1 MISHMNFIV
10 STPEPPYYAVIFTNH
25 RNAKPNDG
33 YDAMAEQMELLAAQ
47 QAGFLGIEN
56 ARNEEGF
63 GITVSYWSNKE
74 AIANWK
80 QQTDHLAAQQRGK
93 TDWYQA
99 YRVRVCLVEKEYGME

>member
-1 MISHMNFIV
+1 MPHLT
-10 STPEPPYYAVIFTNH
+10 STPKPPYYAVIFTNH

-33 YDAMAEQMELLAAQ
+33 YDAMAEQMELLAARQ
-47 QAGFLGIEN
+47 VGFLGLEH
-56 ARNEEGF
+56 ARDEKGF

-80 QQTDHLAAQQRGK
+80 QQADHLAAQQQGQ
-93 TDWYQA
+93 TEWYKA